1 MLRKIILILSMF
13 IWSNSNAQLLKSFI
27 HNAEFGIG
35 AGVGQYFGDIN
46 TDAGFKSLNLATGVF
61 IRKQISNYVSIRG
74 YGEYSFLG
82 YSDVYSSNSFQRT
95 RNLSFNT
102 NVLEAGLSLD
112 LNFYRFQPGFEGFNF
127 TPYVGLGVSA
137 FYFNPYTYL
146 DGNKVYLQPI
156 GTEGQ
161 GSVFYPNLNKY
172 SKTALSVPLTVGLKY
187 AINQRTN
194 IYAEAMYRF
203 TTTDF
208 LDDVSGYYAPNAFPD
223 PNSIGYQ
230 LQDRSYELG
239 GTPIGVKG
247 RLRGDPTKKD
257 GFLTFKLGVSFN
269 IQTYVCPKY

>member
-1 MLRKIILILSMF
+1 MLRKIIIILALF
-13 IWSNSNAQLLKSFI
+13 ISSSSNAQLLKSFI

-46 TDAGFKSLNLATGVF
+46 TDGGFKSLNLSMGGF
-61 IRKQISNYVSIRG
+61 IRKQISNYVSVRG

-82 YSDVYSSNSFQRT
+82 YSDIYSTNSFQRS

-102 NVLEAGLSLD
+102 NVFEAGLSLD

-127 TPYVGLGVSA
+127 TPYVGLGISA

-146 DGNKVYLQPI
+146 DGNKIYLQPI

-161 GSVFYPNLNKY
+161 GSVYYPNSQPY
-172 SKTALSVPLTVGLKY
+172 SKTALSVPLTIGLKF
-187 AINQRTN
+187 AINQHTN

-203 TTTDF
+203 TSTDY
-208 LDDVSGYYAPNAFPD
+208 LDDVSSYYATDAFPD
-223 PNSIGYQ
+223 QTTIGYR
-230 LQDRSYELG
+230 LQDRSNEL

-257 GFLTFKLGVSFN
+257 GFVTFKLGVSFN